1 MQKVIELIQTHTY
14 DFFIPL
20 TALALLRLGLCLAQL
35 KKTAS
40 IRKKKGVY
48 HAVRGHYTE
57 IGVWLGVLPACVLGL
72 VLPKL
77 WYAWLALGIV
87 AATVLG
93 KAGQRKGTELDGIYR
108 RGRRPCE
115 GRRRLHRHA
124 GEQKQQQSTGATQ
137 RGDHDGR
144 PFRQDGSVSLMGDA
158 AQQGER
164 RMAGQG
170 RARAPKNGDYIICTQ
185 PSSPAPGRMDLLSVP
200 LRLSLS
206 KPGTR
211 KRK

>member
-77 WYAWLALGIV
+77 WYAWLALGVV
-87 AATVLG
+87 AAIVLG
-93 KAGQRKGTELDGIYR
+93 KAGQKKGTELDGIYR
-108 RGRRPCE
+108 EVAWELKHEAEAEAAREAAAHTLTPGAEELPE
-115 GRRRLHRHA
+115 T
-124 GEQKQQQSTGATQ
+124 GEQNETTEDK
-137 RGDHDGR
+137 
-144 PFRQDGSVSLMGDA
+144 
-158 AQQGER
+158 GETE
-164 RMAGQG
+164 
-170 RARAPKNGDYIICTQ
+170 NG
-185 PSSPAPGRMDLLSVP
+185 
-200 LRLSLS
+200 
-206 KPGTR
+206 
-211 KRK
+211 